1 MSDGPFTRR
10 GAAWLAALAAASLA
24 VSAFLGVYGDL
35 LGDPP
40 SWGADGYSRSATGHR
55 ALLSTLGRLGVPV
68 LQSRHRTADKAGAD
82 VVVALLE
89 PEAGPK
95 GSPSRARLAAIAG
108 ASRRLLLVL
117 PKRDG
122 VPDPAHPAWL
132 GRSALRPP
140 VEVLAPLQ
148 ALEGPAG
155 LGRDLEAELVR
166 PASPPARW
174 SGSLPAPSIDGPQ
187 LLRSPAL
194 EPLVWCDEGTLV
206 GALEHEGGTVL
217 VVADPD
223 LLETHGLGT
232 GANALLV
239 VRLLERLGVAGRTLV
254 VDETLHGL
262 EVQPSIVR
270 ELLRFPLLLA
280 TLQALLVAGL
290 LAWAALVRFGRPV
303 APPPPPAGGS
313 GELVESAAL
322 LLSQG
327 GHAAEAL
334 EGYFRAAREEV
345 LRRLHLPGEGGDGDA
360 ALRRL
365 LAARGR
371 EGELDALAARVRA
384 VRQRRHGVEEE
395 AVRAAREIHRW
406 REELTDGA
414 AGHP

>member
-1 MSDGPFTRR
+1 VTDGPFTRR
-10 GAAWLAALAAASLA
+10 GAIWLAALAAGSLA
-24 VSAFLGVYGDL
+24 ISAFLGVYGDL

-55 ALLSTLGRLGVPV
+55 AFLELVRRLGFPV
-68 LQSRHRTADKAGAD
+68 LSSRHRTADKAGGD

-95 GSPSRARLAAIAG
+95 GGAARARLAAIAG

-117 PKRDG
+117 PKREG
-122 VPDPAHPAWL
+122 TPDPAHLGWL
-132 GRSALRPP
+132 GRAALRPTD
-140 VEVLAPLQ
+140 EVLAPLQ
-148 ALEGPAG
+148 ALEGEAA
-155 LGRDLEAELVR
+155 LGRALAATLVR
-166 PASPPARW
+166 PARTPGRW
-174 SGSLPAPSIDGPQ
+174 SGSLPTPAVDEPQ

-194 EPLVWCDEGTLV
+194 EPLVWCEEGTLV
-206 GALEHEGGTVL
+206 GALEHQGGTVL

-223 LLETHGLGT
+223 LLETHGLGR
-232 GANALLV
+232 GDNALLL
-239 VRLLERLGVAGRTLV
+239 VRLLERLGAGGRALV

-280 TLQALLVAGL
+280 TLQALLVAAL

-303 APPPPPAGGS
+303 APPAPAPGGP
-313 GELVESAAL
+313 GQLVESAAL
-322 LLSQG
+322 LLAQG
-327 GHAAEAL
+327 GYAAEAL

-345 LRRLHLPGEGGDGDA
+345 LRRLHRPGEGRDGDE

-371 EGELDALAARVRA
+371 EGELAALAARVRA

-414 AGHP
+414 AGDP